1 MARDTRLSAFGDIA
15 EDPPAPATPP
25 PAAEP
30 PALSVSAVVASVNN
44 ILGSDPRFV
53 DVWIRGEISGFKPA
67 SSGHW
72 YFDLKDEQALLASAM
87 FRSDNARVKFTP
99 ENGME
104 VLVRGRVAV
113 YAQRSTL
120 QIVARDMRPVG
131 VGPLQLAFEQMRRRL
146 DAEGLFERERKRS
159 VPQFPEKVAVV
170 TSGSGAVL
178 RDIVRTVKRR
188 FPALKLVIIDTRV
201 QGEGSAQEI
210 ARAIA
215 RANQYSGADVLVV
228 ARGGGSMEDLW
239 SFNEEVVVRAV
250 VASKIPVIS
259 AIGHET
265 DFTLTDFAADLR
277 ASTPTA
283 AAELVAPDAA
293 ALHAGL
299 ADAERRLAR
308 ALETLVPDLRI
319 AIDEQ
324 LERAESALRRFIGKE
339 REILAHRV
347 ARLDSLS
354 PLGTLA
360 RGYAIVRKDGHVV
373 RTRRD
378 APVGADIEI
387 ILPDGK
393 AEAKVT
399 KHVQEE

>member
-1 MARDTRLSAFGDIA
+1 MARDTRLSSFGETA
-15 EDPPAPATPP
+15 EHPPTPTTPP

-44 ILGSDPRFV
+44 ILGADPRFV

-72 YFDLKDEQALLASAM
+72 YFDLKDDQALLNTAM
-87 FRSDNARVKFTP
+87 FRSDNARIRFTP

-146 DAEGLFERERKRS
+146 EAEGLFARERKRD
-159 VPQFPEKVAVV
+159 VPEFPHTVAVV

-201 QGEGSAQEI
+201 QGDGSAAEI

-215 RANQYSGADVLVV
+215 RANQYVEADVLVV

-239 SFNEEVVVRAV
+239 AFNEEVVVRAI

-293 ALHAGL
+293 ALHAGI
-299 ADAERRLAR
+299 ADAEKRLAR

-319 AIDEQ
+319 AIDEHI
-324 LERAESALRRFIGKE
+324 ERAEGALRRLIGKE
-339 REILAHRV
+339 REILAHRA
-347 ARLDSLS
+347 ARLDTLS

-360 RGYAIVRKDGHVV
+360 RGYAIVRKDGKIV
-373 RTRRD
+373 RTR
-378 APVGADIEI
+378 PSVGAEIEI
-387 ILPDGK
+387 ILPDGRV
-393 AEAKVT
+393 EAKVT
-399 KHVQEE
+399 KHVEEE